1 MSVRMALAKLC
12 ACAAGGAVLGGSAV
26 HVVDHPRPR
35 PAIVH
40 HSKGGGKL
48 IRAYAKARTVY
59 RTRRVA
65 HAACVVRPAERT
77 VTTRTY
83 AMPAPMPAPVEM
95 ASSAGVPAI
104 VVGGG
109 SGGGGFGG
117 GFFSGGFFGGSS
129 GNAFFTAS
137 TSSGGST
144 STSSGGSSTSTGGS
158 STSTGGSST
167 STSSGVSS
175 TSSS

>member
-12 ACAAGGAVLGGSAV
+12 ACAAGGAVIGGSAV
-26 HVVDHPRPR
+26 HVAENPRPR
-35 PAIVH
+35 PAVVQH
-40 HSKGGGKL
+40 VRVPK
-48 IRAYAKARTVY
+48 YARHFPKAKTVY

-65 HAACVVRPAERT
+65 HATCVVARPART

-83 AMPAPMPAPVEM
+83 AMQAPAPMPMPVPEV
-95 ASSAGVPAI
+95 SGGGGVPAVI
-104 VVGGG
+104 VGG

-144 STSSGGSSTSTGGS
+144 STSSGGSS
-158 STSTGGSST
+158 
-167 STSSGVSS
+167 
-175 TSSS
+175 